1 MKVPEGFVYN
11 AKTLA
16 VPREV
21 IQDNYNKIFDGRLHP
36 KRKSHSIRREMTERR
51 ITENIRQYNSTNI
64 QANMSDLWVGSIRE
78 PQESTM
84 ANPLH
89 HES

>member
-1 MKVPEGFVYN
+1 MRVPEGFVYN

-36 KRKSHSIRREMTERR
+36 KRKNHSIRREMTERR
-51 ITENIRQYNSTNI
+51 ITENIRQYNT
-64 QANMSDLWVGSIRE
+64 AN
-78 PQESTM
+78 
-84 ANPLH
+84 A
-89 HES
+89 

>member
-1 MKVPEGFVYN
+1 MPEGFVYN

-36 KRKSHSIRREMTERR
+36 KRKNHSIRREMTERR
-51 ITENIRQYNSTNI
+51 ITENIRQYNTANAQTN
-64 QANMSDLWVGSIRE
+64 MTDLWVGSVGSIRE
-78 PQESTM
+78 SQESTM
-84 ANPLH
+84 LNPVH
-89 HES
+89 